1 MSIDFCQSIRY
12 SNVADNFLPNILGAT
27 SRYFTTTFTDRK
39 EDIRANFALL
49 ERAVAQFDARFTL
62 RALRSISSL
71 RKRLDQKTLCDVI
84 ISAYPAE
91 SDTAKTLIQAAGI
104 DSSMVKSMSE
114 QASKLKANG
123 SSTKSSVHDVAPEI
137 DIYLAI
143 LIQV

>member
-1 MSIDFCQSIRY
+1 VSGIHELPVPAEHIQ
-12 SNVADNFLPNILGAT
+12 SNVTTFL
-27 SRYFTTTFTDRK
+27 STFTDRK
-39 EDIRANFALL
+39 ADIRANFALL

-71 RKRLDQKTLCDVI
+71 RKRLDLKTLCDVI
-84 ISAYPAE
+84 ISVYPAE

-104 DSSMVKSMSE
+104 DSSMVKGMSD

-123 SSTKSSVHDVAPEI
+123 SSTKSGVHDVVPEI

-143 LIQV
+143 LVQV